1 MQLLVRVRA
10 SLIRK
15 PGSLAE
21 TSMRTTVLPRLP
33 TLTAWPMAPS
43 RTHIVPTGIER
54 HFGEDEIIVSKTDL
68 QGKITYANDVFI
80 RVAGYTEEELIGAP
94 HSLIR
99 HPDMPRAVFKLL
111 WDTLEAGHEIF
122 AYVNNMAAN
131 GDNYWVF
138 AHVTPSFDAHG
149 KVVGFHSN
157 RRVPEPARVAAVKPL
172 YEALLATER
181 RHSDRRDGLVA
192 SVAQLE
198 GILAAAG
205 LTYHE
210 WVWTFKP

>member
-1 MQLLVRVRA
+1 
-10 SLIRK
+10 
-15 PGSLAE
+15 
-21 TSMRTTVLPRLP
+21 
-33 TLTAWPMAPS
+33 MAPS
-43 RTHIVPTGIER
+43 RTHVVPSGIER

-80 RVAGYTEEELIGAP
+80 RVAGYTEDELIGAP

-111 WDTLEAGHEIF
+111 WDTLAGGHEIF
-122 AYVNNMAAN
+122 AYVNNMAAT

-138 AHVTPSFDAHG
+138 AHVTPSFGADG
-149 KVVGFHSN
+149 SIVGYHSN
-157 RRVPEPARVAAVKPL
+157 RRVPDPAQVAKVEPL
-172 YEALLATER
+172 YAALLATER
-181 RHSDRRDGLVA
+181 RHHDRRDGLVA

-198 GILAAAG
+198 GILAQAG

-210 WVWTFKP
+210 WVWTI